1 MRNCRALLVVFGA
14 MLFNTAHGAN
24 FEGKRLFSHSHR
36 DVVAQVAGDV
46 KQGENGETPDR
57 TIPCQAAAIKRVAEG
72 VTTRGRAISGNAS
85 TSALPSYAGDEIVCS
100 AWEHAGA
107 PDKELGTTGYIYSRN
122 NWTTIQNRSGTLAD
136 NVTNNNALLMKLKQR
151 GNVKPFS
158 GGNVIMQ
165 EIMYNDT
172 STENAGSY
180 SGYDLIDITPNS
192 PISAAQF
199 DIKQYAAAVSMSGL
213 EMLQNSGKEQII
225 DMLEGRVQVAEAQ
238 LENDISTGLY
248 SNGTGNGGKDITG
261 LALAVST
268 SPGSGSYGGIDRG
281 TWSFWQN
288 IAFDATTDGGAAAT
302 AANIQSYMNRVAV
315 QLVRGADR
323 PDMIVAGNNYY
334 RAYLES
340 LQAIQ
345 RVTSESSAGAGFTS
359 LKYFGAGFNCDV
371 FLDGG
376 IGGQLNT
383 NRMYF
388 LNTKYIFF
396 RPHRDRNF
404 VPIGGDRQSVNQD
417 AIVKLIGWAGNLT
430 CSGARYQGVLS
441 D

>member
-1 MRNCRALLVVFGA
+1 MATF
-14 MLFNTAHGAN
+14 AN
-24 FEGKRLFSHSHR
+24 LS
-36 DVVAQVAGDV
+36 D
-46 KQGENGETPDR
+46 
-57 TIPCQAAAIKRVAEG
+57 I
-72 VTTRGRAISGNAS
+72 VT
-85 TSALPSYAGDEIVCS
+85 
-100 AWEHAGA
+100 
-107 PDKELGTTGYIYSRN
+107 
-122 NWTTIQNRSGTLAD
+122 TTIQSRSGTLAD
-136 NVTNNNALLMKLKQR
+136 NVVNNNALLMKLKER

-165 EIMYNDT
+165 ELMYNDT
-172 STENAGSY
+172 ATENASSY
-180 SGYDLIDITPNS
+180 SGYDIIDITPNS

-199 DIKQYAAAVSMSGL
+199 DIKQYAAAVTISGL
-213 EMLQNSGKEQII
+213 EMLQNAGKEQII
-225 DMLEGRVQVAEAQ
+225 DLLEGRVQVAEGQ
-238 LENDISTGLY
+238 LMNDISAGLY

-268 SPGSGSYGGIDRG
+268 SPSSGSYGGIDRS

-288 IAFDATTDGGAAAT
+288 VAFDATTDGGAAASS
-302 AANIQSYMNRVAV
+302 ANIQSYMNRVAV
-315 QLVRGADR
+315 QLVRGSDR

-334 RAYLES
+334 RYYLES

-345 RVTSESSAGAGFTS
+345 RITSEASAGAGFTS

-383 NRMYF
+383 NRI
-388 LNTKYIFF
+388 LNTKYLFF